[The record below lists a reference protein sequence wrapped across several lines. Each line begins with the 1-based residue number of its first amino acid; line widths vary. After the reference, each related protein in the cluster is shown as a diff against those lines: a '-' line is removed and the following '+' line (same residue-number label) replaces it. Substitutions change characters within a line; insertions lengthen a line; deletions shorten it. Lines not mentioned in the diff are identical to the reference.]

1 MMPNAHIVHQARGR
15 IRLQVREKCKDPDY
29 FEAIS
34 KQLEGLPGIDEVR
47 TNPTTG
53 SIILLHSL
61 ENNTELLE
69 RLPQLAL
76 FEITACHKQD
86 ASAFTPLR
94 SGLNGIEQLLRN
106 GTAGSVDLKT
116 VAFIG
121 VMGLTLHQIMRGQVL
136 GPALPMLW
144 NAFSLINRINSSP
157 ADSPSN
163 DADT

>member
-15 IRLQVREKCKDPDY
+15 IRLQVREKCKDPAY
-29 FEAIS
+29 FEAVRE
-34 KQLEGLPGIDEVR
+34 QLEHQAGIDEVR
-47 TNPTTG
+47 TNRTTG

-69 RLPQLAL
+69 RLRQLAI
-76 FEITACHKQD
+76 FEITACQKHD
-86 ASAFTPLR
+86 SSAFTPLR
-94 SGLNGIEQLLRN
+94 SGLTGIEQLLRN

-121 VMGLTLHQIMRGQVL
+121 MMGLTLHQILRGQVL

-144 NAFSLINRINSSP
+144 NAFSLVNRIGSNMQ
-157 ADSPSN
+157 DTPSI
-163 DADT
+163 DADP